1 MRRIGATDPVESL
14 QRSLRFLVIF
24 RLVVVGTIVLS
35 SILIQATA
43 GVVLPLS
50 YLYGVGAV
58 TAILSAFYVG
68 SRRRLPLVAQA
79 YFQISG
85 DLVLVTALVYYS
97 GGSDS
102 VFTFLYLV
110 VVGVSAFLLLRSG
123 ALLVASFASFVYGL
137 MIELTSYEI
146 LPPPPFSS
154 RSDWTRPAVVFNM
167 CFNIAGF
174 YAVAILTSF
183 VAEKLAL
190 ARTEI
195 VVRRREVDKIRALH
209 ADVIESMS
217 SGLATL
223 DADGRVTL
231 LNRAGAEILKID
243 RPVRTDLYVWD
254 LGFLDRA
261 EWLDLRVRM
270 ANEELPRGERDL
282 REGSRRRVIGFSTR
296 LLEGTEGYLLLFQD
310 LTDFKK
316 LEEEA
321 RSREKLAAVG
331 QLAAGIAHEIRNPL
345 ASISGSAQMLGNDM
359 TSGSS
364 ERRLV
369 EIMVAESRRL
379 SKILED
385 FLRYARPQPAST
397 RRFDVAASLSEAMDL
412 FSNSDEVTP
421 RHRLN
426 LKIEPGDS
434 IVSGD
439 PDQVRQIFWNVARN
453 AVNAMP
459 EGGTLDVCGRE
470 AGAWY
475 SIVFRDTGQGM
486 TPERKDLLFQ
496 PFAAAFGGGT
506 GLGMAIVRRLVDEHG
521 GQIFVDS
528 GEGRGTEIEI
538 RLPRGRAEGRDSSA
552 A

>member
-1 MRRIGATDPVESL
+1 MESL

-43 GVVLPLS
+43 GVVLPLF

-58 TAILSAFYVG
+58 TALLSVFYLG
-68 SRRRLPLVAQA
+68 TRERLPLVAQA
-79 YFQISG
+79 YIQISG
-85 DLVLVTALVYYS
+85 DLILVTALVYYS

-110 VVGVSAFLLLRSG
+110 VVGVAAFLLLRSG

-146 LPPPPFSS
+146 LPPPPFST
-154 RSDWTRPAVVFNM
+154 RSDWSRPAVIFNM
-167 CFNIAGF
+167 CFNIAAF
-174 YAVAILTSF
+174 YAVAILTSL
-183 VAEKLAL
+183 VAEKLAF

-195 VVRRREVDKIRALH
+195 VARRREFEKIRALH

-231 LNRAGAEILKID
+231 LNRAGAEILKLD
-243 RPVRTDLYVWD
+243 RPVRPDLYVWD

-261 EWLDLRVRM
+261 EWFDLRISM
-270 ANEELPRGERDL
+270 SASASPRGEREIVD
-282 REGSRRRVIGFSTR
+282 GPRRRVIGFSTR
-296 LLEGTEGYLLLFQD
+296 VLEGTEGYLLLFQD

-321 RSREKLAAVG
+321 RSRERLAAVG

-345 ASISGSAQMLGNDM
+345 ASISGSAQMLGNEM

-369 EIMVAESRRL
+369 EIMVSESRRL
-379 SKILED
+379 SRILED
-385 FLRYARPQPAST
+385 FLRYARPQPPST
-397 RRFDVAASLSEAMDL
+397 RRFDVATSLSEAIDL

-426 LKIEPGDS
+426 LRIEPGDS
-434 IVSGD
+434 LVSGD

-453 AVNAMP
+453 AVSAMP
-459 EGGTLDVCGRE
+459 EGGTLDVVGRD

-486 TPERKDLLFQ
+486 TPERKALLFQ

-506 GLGMAIVRRLVDEHG
+506 GLGMAIVRRLVDDHG
-521 GQIFVDS
+521 GQIFVES

-538 RLPRGRAEGRDSSA
+538 RLPRGSAEGRDTSA